1 MGDQPILNKK
11 SKDLNTLYTGE
22 ECWTLFGAS
31 LRSPSILSPLGAMRG
46 PLGGNSQV
54 LPGNMSPAGPHYSAS
69 GTQQVPARFQKECS
83 EKQLRKCLP
92 FSLWLNTV
100 LLFLYSFPL
109 VLATKLRS
117 LVISV
122 LLFSDDELATNWFSF
137 IPTLRASA
145 VALFGVHLSRES
157 PIVI

>member
-1 MGDQPILNKK
+1 MLDPVWRNPAISVN
-11 SKDLNTLYTGE
+11 SFP
-22 ECWTLFGAS
+22 FGCYA
-31 LRSPSILSPLGAMRG
+31 GATRG
-46 PLGGNSQV
+46 NFQV
-54 LPGNMSPAGPHYSAS
+54 LPGNMSPAGPRYPAS

-83 EKQLRKCLP
+83 EKQRRKCLP

-100 LLFLYSFPL
+100 LPFLYSFPL

-117 LVISV
+117 LVISL

>member
-1 MGDQPILNKK
+1 MGDQLILNKK

-22 ECWTLFGAS
+22 ECWTLFGAT
-31 LRSPSILSPLGAMRG
+31 LRSPSIPSPLGAMRG
-46 PLGGNSQV
+46 PLGGISRYFRETWP
-54 LPGNMSPAGPHYSAS
+54 LPVSSTLHE
-69 GTQQVPARFQKECS
+69 VPSRYQPGFKECS

-100 LLFLYSFPL
+100 LPFLYSFPL

-117 LVISV
+117 LVISF
-122 LLFSDDELATNWFSF
+122 LFFSDDELATNWFSL

-145 VALFGVHLSRES
+145 VALFGVYVSWES
-157 PIVI
+157 PIAI